1 MDNSD
6 IQKLVEIAK
15 MYHTQG
21 MTQEKIAKVFGISR
35 SAVSMLLTEA
45 KNNGIVQVQIKD
57 PSHNNKELAEQF
69 KQEFGL
75 RHCIVVPNGAH
86 NDEVLLRIISSQA
99 ARFAAEIFTSHS
111 SIGIAWGNTCYDFM
125 RSFPEDTDL
134 CDISVVPMVGASPLL
149 TQEYQL
155 NESIRMFA
163 NKLRGYPLFIYA
175 PGLVDTMEDKKRII
189 ESTFMQPII
198 DRWQN
203 MDYAVLGIGRLQER
217 DELRQ
222 FRCGGQNML
231 EEIGRC
237 SDMVVGDLCARRFNI
252 KGEFIECDYNNKL
265 IGVTGENLKTIK
277 NVTAIAVG
285 SSKVFAIIGALRTG
299 VIHNFVIDENTA
311 RQTLSLLKSS
321 SFLSK

>member
-1 MDNSD
+1 MENTD

-21 MTQEKIAKVFGISR
+21 MTQEKIANVFGISR
-35 SAVSMLLTEA
+35 SAVSMFLSEA
-45 KNNGIVQVQIKD
+45 KSIGIVSVQIND
-57 PSHNNKELAEQF
+57 PSENNRELAECF
-69 KQEFGL
+69 EKEFGL
-75 RHCIVVPNGAH
+75 RRCIVVPNGTF
-86 NDEVLLRIISSQA
+86 NEEVLLRIVTSQA
-99 ARFAAEIFTSHS
+99 ARFAADTFTSHS
-111 SIGIAWGNTCYDFM
+111 SVGIAWGNTCYDFM
-125 RSFPEDTDL
+125 RSFPEDTGL

-163 NKLRGYPLFIYA
+163 DKLRGYPLFIYA
-175 PGLVDTMEDKKRII
+175 PGLVDTMEDKKRIT
-189 ESTFMQPII
+189 ESTFMQPIF

-203 MDYAVLGIGRLQER
+203 MDYAILGIGRLQER

-231 EEIGRC
+231 EEIERC
-237 SDMVVGDLCARRFNI
+237 SDIVVGDICARRFNI

-265 IGVTGENLKTIK
+265 IGVDGKILKTTK

-299 VIHNFVIDENTA
+299 VIHNFVIDESTA
-311 RQTLSLLKSS
+311 KQALDLLKSS
-321 SFLSK
+321 ALPS